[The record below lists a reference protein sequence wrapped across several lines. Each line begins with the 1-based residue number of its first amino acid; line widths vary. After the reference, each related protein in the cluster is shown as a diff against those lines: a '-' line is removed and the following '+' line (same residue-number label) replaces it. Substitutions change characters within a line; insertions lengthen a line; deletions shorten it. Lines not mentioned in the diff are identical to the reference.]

1 MILEHSVI
9 QANMQALQ
17 KATAENNE
25 RERKLEFELQRV
37 IDEKSQGMLTHQA
50 ALEEK
55 RIQ

>member
-1 MILEHSVI
+1 MT
-9 QANMQALQ
+9 ADGKALQ